1 MLNMT
6 KNNFLYFFLII
17 LISSCTNKTFDTAEE
32 ISAYI
37 SDEENGYKY
46 SKQVN
51 SVSYVLQYRPTDLIV
66 NQELGDNIEKENV
79 EKLREKYNK
88 YLYFNLS
95 MSMNEQELLSNVV
108 RDKTQFGQMVND
120 LAFNMNEKV
129 NLFTPSKDTIAMTDF
144 VYPRMYGMT
153 NSTTILI
160 VYPRNEKYLEEDY
173 LNFTVEDLGLYTGEV
188 KFKIK
193 TKPLQK
199 EPQINF

>member
-1 MLNMT
+1 MT